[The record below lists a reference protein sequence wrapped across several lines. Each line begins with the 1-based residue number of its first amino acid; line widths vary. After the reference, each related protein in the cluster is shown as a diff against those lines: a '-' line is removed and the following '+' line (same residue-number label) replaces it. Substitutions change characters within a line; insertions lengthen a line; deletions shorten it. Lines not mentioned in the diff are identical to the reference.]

1 MEYKLNGVDK
11 MSGITGSNEQQ
22 MEMAEYQEL
31 INRVRPKHN
40 FLKNAILAFLV
51 GGSICLIGQFILQ
64 IYTVQGLEQQQAQAA
79 TSATMVFLGA
89 FLTGIGVYD
98 RIGKFGGAGS
108 IVPITGFANSIVA
121 PAMEARREGFVF
133 GIGAKMFT
141 IAGPVLVYG
150 FLISALIGI
159 SYFLLR

>member
-1 MEYKLNGVDK
+1 M
-11 MSGITGSNEQQ
+11 NEQTNPNQQQ
-22 MEMAEYQEL
+22 MSMNEYQDL
-31 INRVRPKHN
+31 INRVRPRHTY
-40 FLKNAILAFLV
+40 LKNAILAFMV
-51 GGSICLIGQFILQ
+51 GGAICLIGQFIFR
-64 IYTVQGLEQQQAQAA
+64 IYTGQGMEQQQATSA

-98 RIGKFGGAGS
+98 RIGKYGGAGS

-133 GIGAKMFT
+133 GIGARMFT

-150 FLISALIGI
+150 FLTSVLIGI
-159 SYFLLR
+159 VYFLLR

>member
-1 MEYKLNGVDK
+1 MNGVDIMNEK
-11 MSGITGSNEQQ
+11 TGSSEHQL
-22 MEMAEYQEL
+22 EVAEYQEL
-31 INRVRPKHN
+31 INQIRPRHT

-51 GGSICLIGQFILQ
+51 GGTICLIGQLILQ
-64 IYTVQGLEQQQAQAA
+64 IYTGQGLELQQAQAA

-98 RIGKFGGAGS
+98 RIGKYGGAGS

-150 FLISALIGI
+150 FLMSVLIGI
-159 SYFLLR
+159 SYFLFR

>member
-1 MEYKLNGVDK
+1 MNEK
-11 MSGITGSNEQQ
+11 TGSSEQQ
-22 MEMAEYQEL
+22 LEMAEYQEL
-31 INRVRPKHN
+31 INRVRPRHKY
-40 FLKNAILAFLV
+40 FKNAILAFLV
-51 GGSICLIGQFILQ
+51 GGTICLIGQIILQ
-64 IYTVQGLEQQQAQAA
+64 IYTVQGLGQQQAQAA

-98 RIGKFGGAGS
+98 QIGKYGGAGS

-133 GIGAKMFT
+133 GVGARMFT